1 MEQISFKQDCMKIC
15 AETEEKEG
23 IKNNRLIKSTIK
35 TLELLL
41 LIHRL
46 LVNK

>member
-35 TLELLL
+35 T
-41 LIHRL
+41 
-46 LVNK
+46 